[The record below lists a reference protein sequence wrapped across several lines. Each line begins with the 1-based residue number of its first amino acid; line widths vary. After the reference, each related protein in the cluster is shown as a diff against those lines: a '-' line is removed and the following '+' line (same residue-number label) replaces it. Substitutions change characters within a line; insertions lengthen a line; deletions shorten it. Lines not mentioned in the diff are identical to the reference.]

1 MYGLL
6 IVDDED
12 IIRNGLANTINWIS
26 MGFHVVG
33 TACNGG
39 KALDMLDEFKP
50 DVILADIRMPGLS
63 GIELAKK
70 IGEDYPEIY
79 VIILTGFDQFEY
91 AKEAID
97 YNVFSY
103 LLKPY
108 NKDNLHDVFSRLK
121 KIIDKKRDVESISN
135 IANQTLLNRE
145 LKHYVDQFGEL
156 YTAEAIHEHFL
167 TIIKESAESTG
178 GNRIDTSNS
187 IIKRALSIIQFRY
200 MEDLSLDII
209 TEELQVSSSYL
220 SRLFKKETGVNFKD
234 YLKNYRVNLA
244 KYKLRNTTMK
254 IYEIAEAVGYRDQ
267 AYFSDLFKKTVGCS
281 PNKYKNRKHG
291 VDS

>member
-1 MYGLL
+1 MYNLI

-12 IIRNGLANTINWIS
+12 IIRNGLANTIDWNS

-33 TACNGG
+33 TAWNGK
-39 KALDMLDEFKP
+39 KALDMLDTLNP

-63 GIELAKK
+63 GIDLAKK
-70 IGEDYPEIY
+70 IGEDYPDIY
-79 VIILTGFDQFEY
+79 VVILTGFNQFEY
-91 AKEAID
+91 AQRAID

-108 NKDNLHDVFSRLK
+108 NSENLQEVFGKLK
-121 KIIDKKRDVESISN
+121 KTIDKKKEVESISD

-145 LKHYVDQFGEL
+145 LRHYVEHFGEL
-156 YTAEAIHEHFL
+156 YSAEAIHEHFL
-167 TIIKESAESTG
+167 TIIKESTEIAG
-178 GNRIDTSNS
+178 GKRIDTSNS

-209 TEELQVSSSYL
+209 ADELQVSSSYL
-220 SRLFKKETGVNFKD
+220 SRLFKKETEVNFKD
-234 YLKNYRVNLA
+234 YLKNYRINLA

-267 AYFSDLFKKTVGCS
+267 AYFSDLFKKTVGS
-281 PNKYKNRKHG
+281 PPNKYKNKKIG
-291 VDS
+291 IDL